1 MGRANQGSWR
11 PGQSGNPQGRPRVG
25 SGLAQY
31 VRAKTKSG
39 RELVDHALRV
49 LRGEA
54 RTKKVELYQGEPVEL
69 DVYPSLADQA
79 AARQWLSERGFGRV
93 ADGKELPQEPEP
105 KREAGPPAQVIDIRP
120 PEVT

>member
-11 PGQSGNPQGRPRVG
+11 PGQTGNPNGRPRVG

-31 VRAKTKSG
+31 ARTKTKSG

-54 RTKKVELYQGEPVEL
+54 RTVKVELYQGEPVEL
-69 DVYPSLADQA
+69 AVHPSFADQEAARKWLADRA
-79 AARQWLSERGFGRV
+79 FGR
-93 ADGKELPQEPEP
+93 ALEAKEMPEEPEQKP
-105 KREAGPPAQVIDIRP
+105 KQGEAGKVIDIRP